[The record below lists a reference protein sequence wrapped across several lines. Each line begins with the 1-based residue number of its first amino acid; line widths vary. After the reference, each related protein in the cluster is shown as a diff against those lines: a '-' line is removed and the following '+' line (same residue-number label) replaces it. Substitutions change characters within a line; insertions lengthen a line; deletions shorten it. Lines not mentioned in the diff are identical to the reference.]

1 MSSSQNQES
10 WKIGPKRAT
19 IGTCFSHTLGCLQMG
34 AAAGKVAHVNL
45 SKLTPTTLTNLIWF
59 LKKFTWKQFCN
70 EFCLDC
76 AFAS

>member
-10 WKIGPKRAT
+10 WQIGPKRAT

-45 SKLTPTTLTNLIWF
+45 SKLTPTTLTNLI
-59 LKKFTWKQFCN
+59 
-70 EFCLDC
+70 
-76 AFAS
+76 